1 MEIHDVKSAF
11 RSLTT
16 TCAFAAC
23 LQLLPVATARA
34 AASDPQG
41 ACTRVDAAVSVQWD
55 RDRAEKVS
63 GVVARVRFPASLDV
77 PTDATKR
84 NSAQARVK
92 LTTETTGGLFD
103 AVKNAGAGDG
113 GTDLL
118 SIGLITTGIGPGSFV
133 RIHFD
138 CKPGATQPA
147 ASEFSC
153 VADVADEA
161 GNVPATCVVTLAKP

>member
-16 TCAFAAC
+16 TCALAAC
-23 LQLLPVATARA
+23 LQVLPIANVRA
-34 AASDPQG
+34 AASDATG

-55 RDRAEKVS
+55 RDRAEKAS

-84 NSAQARVK
+84 NSAQGRVE
-92 LTTETTGGLFD
+92 LTTGTAGGLFD
-103 AVKNAGAGDG
+103 AVKNIGAAEG
-113 GTDLL
+113 GSDLL

-138 CKPGATQPA
+138 CKPGAAMPE

>member
-23 LQLLPVATARA
+23 VQLFPVATARA
-34 AASDPQG
+34 AAPDATG
-41 ACTRVDAAVSVQWD
+41 ACTRVDAEVSVQWD
-55 RDRAEKVS
+55 RDRAEKVP
-63 GVVARVRFPASLDV
+63 GVVVRVRFPASLDV

-84 NSAQARVK
+84 NSAQDRVK
-92 LTTETTGGLFD
+92 LMTDTEGGLFD
-103 AVKNAGAGDG
+103 AVKNAGSAD
-113 GTDLL
+113 GTDRL
-118 SIGLITTGIGPGSFV
+118 SIGLITTGIGPGPFA

-138 CKPGATQPA
+138 CKPGAVQPD

-161 GNVPATCVVTLAKP
+161 GNVPATCTVTLAKP